1 MHAVEAKVAPAFYV
15 PPPASAQDRRA
26 QSACQ
31 TQAYVLGSI
40 PQPDFP
46 AHSQYRAAF
55 PARISSIFR
64 YSCSQSALYWA
75 GCTPKRQGLQSLR
88 ALYRG
93 IKRDEGGLSLSL
105 GDRKESE
112 KKQEDRIMTRHR
124 IAASILSADFA
135 RLGEEARQVA
145 DAGADWIHF
154 DVMDNHYVPNLTAGP
169 MVCAALRKYSEL
181 PLDVHLMVRP
191 VDQIAIE
198 FAKAGAHI
206 ISFHPEASEHIDR
219 TLALIHAHGCKAGLA
234 FNPATPLHALDHVM
248 ERLDLILIMSVNPG
262 FGGQAFI
269 PEALN
274 KLRAARAYRCLYPA
288 HRPGNS
294 PRNRWRGQRG
304 QYRRHRDRRRRYFCC
319 GFSNFQAARL
329 SRRDSGDAQR
339 ARGLRRER
347 SMTEMT
353 PHLSCLAPAKLN
365 LFLHITGRRP
375 DGYHTL
381 QTVFQLLDYGD
392 TLHFRV
398 RDDAVIRRATA
409 SLEVPEENDLAIR
422 AARLLQTQSRCPLGV
437 EIGIDKRVPIG
448 AGLGGGSSD
457 AACVLLALNRLW
469 RLNLPRVQL
478 QRLAL
483 SLGADVP
490 FFVFGRNAFAEGIG
504 ERLHAIDLPNRYFLT
519 VTPDVQAASAD
530 IFAAPELTRN
540 TKIIKIADF
549 LEQRRNPLWPDH
561 FGRNDMQPLVAQK
574 YAEVAHLLDRFGRI
588 APARMTGT
596 GSSVFAAFKDKER
609 ADSVQSKLPQGMH
622 SIVASGLA
630 IHPLFTFSY

>member
-15 PPPASAQDRRA
+15 PPPASAHDRRA
-26 QSACQ
+26 QYACQ
-31 TQAYVLGSI
+31 TQALVRGSI

-88 ALYRG
+88 ALKRG

-219 TLALIHAHGCKAGLA
+219 TLALIHAHACQAGLA

-248 ERLDLILIMSVNPG
+248 ERLELILIMSVNPG

-274 KLRAARAYRCLYPA
+274 KLRAARARIDAYT
-288 HRPGNS
+288 
-294 PRNRWRGQRG
+294 QR
-304 QYRRHRDRRRRYFCC
+304 
-319 GFSNFQAARL
+319 
-329 SRRDSGDAQR
+329 
-339 ARGLRRER
+339 
-347 SMTEMT
+347 
-353 PHLSCLAPAKLN
+353 
-365 LFLHITGRRP
+365 TGREIRLEI
-375 DGYHTL
+375 DGG
-381 QTVFQLLDYGD
+381 VNADNI
-392 TLHFRV
+392 
-398 RDDAVIRRATA
+398 AAIATA
-409 SLEVPEENDLAIR
+409 GADTFVAGSAIFRQPDYR
-422 AARLLQTQSRCPLGV
+422 AAIQAMRS
-437 EIGIDKRVPIG
+437 
-448 AGLGGGSSD
+448 A
-457 AACVLLALNRLW
+457 LADCA
-469 RLNLPRVQL
+469 V
-478 QRLAL
+478 
-483 SLGADVP
+483 
-490 FFVFGRNAFAEGIG
+490 NA
-504 ERLHAIDLPNRYFLT
+504 
-519 VTPDVQAASAD
+519 Q
-530 IFAAPELTRN
+530 
-540 TKIIKIADF
+540 
-549 LEQRRNPLWPDH
+549 
-561 FGRNDMQPLVAQK
+561 
-574 YAEVAHLLDRFGRI
+574 
-588 APARMTGT
+588 
-596 GSSVFAAFKDKER
+596 
-609 ADSVQSKLPQGMH
+609 
-622 SIVASGLA
+622 
-630 IHPLFTFSY
+630 